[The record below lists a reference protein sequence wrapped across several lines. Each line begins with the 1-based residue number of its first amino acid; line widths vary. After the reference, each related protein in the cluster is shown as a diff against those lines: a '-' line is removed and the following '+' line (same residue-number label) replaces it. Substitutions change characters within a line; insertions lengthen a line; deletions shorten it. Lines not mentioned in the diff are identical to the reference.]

1 MKNYFKIRDTSLK
14 KLAAGT
20 KVSSVL
26 KQIDKEDLDKREK
39 ELVIACALQKAYNNR
54 AVDVVN
60 NSKIMGDA
68 IKNINMAEKLND
80 YTQKEKFNLA
90 LYLVVAGEYKSCKR
104 ATSVLNYIHLMNF
117 KDLTDEDFD
126 LIESINKKNIITVLR
141 KLNTS
146 VMCECKRCHEK
157 KPLNEM
163 ALSRDL
169 CSKCKNIGTLP
180 NQVDNTEELVNDAVN
195 ELKQINTTEVS
206 EAYTEKDVK
215 SNSQDVPNLEDI
227 DQLHEINAI
236 RIFYTDVCNK
246 LVQRRAAGE
255 NVSRSLKLIR
265 ALNNIIKEEIL

>member
-1 MKNYFKIRDTSLK
+1 MKNYYKIRDASLK
-14 KLAAGT
+14 KLANGT
-20 KVSSVL
+20 KVSSVI
-26 KQIDKEDLDKREK
+26 KQIDKEDLTDREK

-54 AVDVVN
+54 AIDVIN

-68 IKNINMAEKLND
+68 VKNTNMAERLNE

-90 LYLVVAGEYKSCKR
+90 LYLVVAGEYTSCKR
-104 ATSVLNYIHLMNF
+104 ATPMMNYVHLMNF
-117 KDLTDEDFD
+117 KDLDDDDFE
-126 LIESINKKNIITVLR
+126 LIESINKKNIITILR

-146 VMCECKRCHEK
+146 VVCECKRCHEK

-169 CSKCKNIGTLP
+169 CSKCKNISAP
-180 NQVDNTEELVNDAVN
+180 SNQMDNTEELVNDAVN
-195 ELKQINTTEVS
+195 GLKQVSTTPLDEDPNES
-206 EAYTEKDVK
+206 LKG
-215 SNSQDVPNLEDI
+215 NSQDVPDLEDI

-255 NVSRSLKLIR
+255 NVSSDLRLIGL
-265 ALNNIIKEEIL
+265 LNNIIKEEIL